1 MFIPGVNNKFGCFI
15 VKTMRCDKYV
25 DLLLRGTGFWL
36 SLVAWQTK
44 VVLVPVSHC
53 NVIWA
58 IPGSPIISD
67 YTRFKALEMEKE
79 VSRISK
85 PANIGRVVGALTY

>member
-1 MFIPGVNNKFGCFI
+1 
-15 VKTMRCDKYV
+15 MRCDKYV

-67 YTRFKALEMEKE
+67 YTRFKALEMEKRSE
-79 VSRISK
+79 PNFKASEYWQ
-85 PANIGRVVGALTY
+85 GRGRLNLLNES